1 VSRDGAEGYTT
12 REVAEALGL
21 PTSEIRAWTRGGV
34 LAPMRD
40 AKGEHRYSFQ
50 DVALLREARHLLDGP
65 VPARRVRATL
75 RSLRAQLPP
84 GEPLST
90 LRMSVASGRVLVSD
104 AERVWEPDSGQIFFD
119 FWMGGAGPAG
129 SGTADTAPTAVI
141 AMSERAVPSARA
153 PEGGTS
159 KVGRGPTSE
168 GRTAD
173 EWYDAALDLEASSAE
188 QAEAAYR
195 RALVVDPGH
204 ADAHLNMGRLLH
216 ERGLLVEAEEHYRAA
231 AAAVPESAAARYNL
245 GVVLEDLGRT
255 MDAMAAYR
263 DALTLDNGLA
273 AAHFN
278 LARLCEARGEEAD
291 AFAHLVAY
299 KRLQVPDGRG
309 GALD

>member
-1 VSRDGAEGYTT
+1 VSRDGAEGYTA

-40 AKGEHRYSFQ
+40 AKGVHRYSFQ

-90 LRMSVASGRVLVSD
+90 LRMSVASGRVLVCD

-119 FWMGGAGPAG
+119 FWMGGAGRPG
-129 SGTADTAPTAVI
+129 SGTVDATPTAVI
-141 AMSERAVPSARA
+141 AMSERAAPSARA
-153 PEGGTS
+153 SEGETREARS
-159 KVGRGPTSE
+159 APAAE

-173 EWYDAALDLEASSAE
+173 EWYDAALDLEVSSAE

-195 RALVVDPGH
+195 RALALDPGH
-204 ADAHLNMGRLLH
+204 ADAHVNVGRLVH

-231 AAAVPESAAARYNL
+231 AAAAPESAAARYNL

-255 MDAMAAYR
+255 VDAMTAYR
-263 DALTLDNGLA
+263 EALTLDDRLA

-278 LARLCEARGEEAD
+278 LARLCEARGEDSD

-299 KRLQVPDGRG
+299 KRLQVPAGSG
-309 GALD
+309 GVLD